1 MCRFDLVLA
10 LVLDS
15 TVMVKSH
22 LRHPQ
27 KIPQRWVNLETW
39 VKEDAG
45 GGEKNGNREVDR
57 PLHHKS

>member
-1 MCRFDLVLA
+1 LCRFDLVLA

-45 GGEKNGNREVDR
+45 GREER
-57 PLHHKS
+57 EPRS